1 MNKETFQYNPFNT
14 EEVKDILVPSSTIN
28 PFPLLTTIDMRR
40 LLSGFVPPAFSE
52 GVRFIDPKAD
62 PSLYERLFLIK
73 ELYDKRTPYKA
84 WYINLKKGE
93 MLPRGKRFRA
103 IHNKFKAIKE

>member
-1 MNKETFQYNPFNT
+1 MNKETFQSNAFNT
-14 EEVKDILVPSSTIN
+14 EEVKDILAPSSSSN
-28 PFPLLTTIDMRR
+28 PFPLLTTLDMRK
-40 LLSGFVPPAFSE
+40 LLSSFVPPAFTES
-52 GVRFIDPKAD
+52 VRFIDPKAD

-73 ELYDKRTPYKA
+73 ELYEKRTPYKA

-103 IHNKFKAIKE
+103 IHNKFKAVKE